1 MKKVIVCISM
11 FIYLAVP
18 SFAESIG
25 AVDMQKVFMSYNET
39 QKSRADFEKKQQE
52 LKEEIEK
59 KQGLLEKAQKENKK
73 PEEIEKIIQEIQDE
87 LKPKQ
92 DELIGLNNQLM
103 AKIQEDILK
112 STKKVA
118 KAYGIDIVVNKQ
130 ALLHG
135 GFDLTDFVIDDLNQ

>member
-1 MKKVIVCISM
+1 
-11 FIYLAVP
+11 
-18 SFAESIG
+18 
-25 AVDMQKVFMSYNET
+25 MSYNET

-52 LKEEIEK
+52 LKELEK
-59 KQGLLEKAQKENKK
+59 KQGLLEKAQKDNKK

-92 DELIGLNNQLM
+92 EELIGLNNQLM
-103 AKIQEDILK
+103 AKIQADILK

-130 ALLHG
+130 
-135 GFDLTDFVIDDLNQ
+135 F